1 MRSSKIGAISIV
13 AGTAIGAGML
23 GLPMAIGRLGFTN
36 GSLVLLFMWIVAMY
50 SAMMV
55 LEVNLEVGEGAHFN
69 TMALEILGRP
79 GQFLATGSVFFL
91 LYCLLVAYMTGM
103 GNLISGATGLEPRL
117 GTIIFAAISAFI
129 LYCGTNTLVTV
140 NKFLFMTM
148 LGAMVLSFM
157 VLGGKLNMSNLSLG
171 EASPSTLLIALPVLF
186 TSFGYHGS
194 IPSIVSF
201 VGEDKNALVKIFLV
215 GSAIPGVCYVLWLLL
230 SMGSATPAQLAGMTN
245 VDALVALTS
254 GGSQWVQTVL
264 STFTLLALL
273 TSFFGVSLG
282 LFDLVAETFKRS
294 NDSAGRAGTS
304 LAVFLPPM
312 VASLLAPNGFIAAL
326 SHAGVALA
334 IIAIFL
340 PCAMVWKMRSE
351 GRSTKFRAFG
361 GRPAIIISAICG
373 VLIIVANYM

>member
-69 TMALEILGRP
+69 TMALKILGRP
-79 GQFLATGSVFFL
+79 GQLVATASVFFL

-103 GNLISGATGLEPRL
+103 GNLIAGATGLDSRL
-117 GTIIFAAISAFI
+117 GTIIFAAVSAFI
-129 LYCGTNTLVTV
+129 LYCGTNTLITV
-140 NKFLFMTM
+140 NKFLFITM
-148 LGAMVLSFM
+148 LGAMVLSFA

-201 VGEDKNALVKIFLV
+201 VGADKNALVKIFIV
-215 GSAIPGVCYVLWLLL
+215 GSAIPGVCYILWLLL
-230 SMGSATPAQLAGMTN
+230 SMGSATPSQLAGMTN

-254 GGSQWVQTVL
+254 GGSHWVQNIL

-312 VASLLAPNGFIAAL
+312 AASLLAPNGFIAAL